1 METIYRFLPPTFA
14 LVLFLFFSFLYI
26 YQSTTTKF
34 YLNLSSKRETAS
46 LTFGT
51 GTLYARISRERKGK
65 CAARRHTVRAHL
77 GTNQPKSCADSNR
90 SASQFV
96 RYALLARARPL
107 CALGRLGLSPRGRAR
122 GRRLFNAS
130 HLPCLVPSD
139 LSPDAAP
146 FLFGVSSVN

>member
-1 METIYRFLPPTFA
+1 MFFYLCFSKKKRSYAAFGIFLFMETIYRFLPPTFA

-96 RYALLARARPL
+96 RYALLARARPPL
-107 CALGRLGLSPRGRAR
+107 RSRSAWAL
-122 GRRLFNAS
+122 AS
-130 HLPCLVPSD
+130 GKSTREEAL
-139 LSPDAAP
+139 
-146 FLFGVSSVN
+146 